1 MCKLIESLFKK
12 IELSSK
18 YSNCI
23 FDVKGIK
30 FVKFE
35 SSGMCINI
43 NNINTI
49 NVKAEEYI
57 EISLINNHEI
67 IQLRSHEYGKLT
79 GWTTEYNKINESKEF
94 IQWFKY
100 TFKLKTLR

>member
-1 MCKLIESLFKK
+1 MCKLLESLIKK
-12 IELSSK
+12 IELSNK

-23 FDVKGIK
+23 FNVKGIK

-35 SSGMCINI
+35 SSGMVINI

-57 EISLINNHEI
+57 QISLINNKEVI
-67 IQLRSHEYGKLT
+67 ELRSHEYGKLT
-79 GWTTEYNKINESKEF
+79 RWTTELNESKEF

-100 TFKLKTLR
+100 RFKLS

>member
-1 MCKLIESLFKK
+1 MCKLLESLLKK
-12 IELSSK
+12 IELSNR

-23 FDVKGIK
+23 FDVNGIK
-30 FVKFE
+30 FVRFE
-35 SSGMCINI
+35 SSGRIINI

-57 EISLINNHEI
+57 QISLVNTKEVIE
-67 IQLRSHEYGKLT
+67 LRSHEYGKLI
-79 GWTTEYNKINESKEF
+79 GQITERNRVNESKEY

-100 TFKLKTLR
+100 RFKLK